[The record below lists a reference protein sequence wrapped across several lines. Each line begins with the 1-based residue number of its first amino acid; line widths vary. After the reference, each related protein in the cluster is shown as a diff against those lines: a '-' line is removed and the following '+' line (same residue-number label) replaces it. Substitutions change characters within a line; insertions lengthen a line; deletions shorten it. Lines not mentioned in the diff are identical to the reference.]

1 MYICMQTYMYVCMH
15 VCVCIYIYIVY
26 PDNTEVVVAE
36 VVIA

>member
-1 MYICMQTYMYVCMH
+1 MYADIHVCMYA
-15 VCVCIYIYIVY
+15 CMCMCIYVVY